1 MARTWK
7 TCENVRK
14 LTRMHASFIQAG
26 RNQILCAFSYTH
38 LHAMYCTSFKS
49 FPHLQE
55 RYSMC
60 TFWWYNPRPIIRR
73 DTGLI
78 ASSNFWKHLLWPN
91 QNPRFEPK
99 SWTGS
104 RSDTIC
110 LLSNSFFANLHVFLR
125 VFQSVQIVLHVFKD
139 GLLWIS
145 GITEF
150 YRARVLLD
158 IYHVSVPLAPRCP
171 ESCFTI
177 TRSANKTKS
186 RSFLNFGC
194 FMCEK
199 N

>member
-1 MARTWK
+1 MELVLSTLVWRQAQCSHPLPWWRSMNP
-7 TCENVRK
+7 NV
-14 LTRMHASFIQAG
+14 
-26 RNQILCAFSYTH
+26 FS
-38 LHAMYCTSFKS
+38 SGF
-49 FPHLQE
+49 
-55 RYSMC
+55 
-60 TFWWYNPRPIIRR
+60 
-73 DTGLI
+73 
-78 ASSNFWKHLLWPN
+78 
-91 QNPRFEPK
+91 
-99 SWTGS
+99 
-104 RSDTIC
+104 
-110 LLSNSFFANLHVFLR
+110 HVFLR

-186 RSFLNFGC
+186 SSFLNFGR

>member
-1 MARTWK
+1 MNP
-7 TCENVRK
+7 NV
-14 LTRMHASFIQAG
+14 
-26 RNQILCAFSYTH
+26 FS
-38 LHAMYCTSFKS
+38 SGF
-49 FPHLQE
+49 
-55 RYSMC
+55 
-60 TFWWYNPRPIIRR
+60 
-73 DTGLI
+73 
-78 ASSNFWKHLLWPN
+78 
-91 QNPRFEPK
+91 
-99 SWTGS
+99 
-104 RSDTIC
+104 
-110 LLSNSFFANLHVFLR
+110 HVFLG

-158 IYHVSVPLAPRCP
+158 IYHVSVLLAPRCP

-186 RSFLNFGC
+186 SSFLNFGR